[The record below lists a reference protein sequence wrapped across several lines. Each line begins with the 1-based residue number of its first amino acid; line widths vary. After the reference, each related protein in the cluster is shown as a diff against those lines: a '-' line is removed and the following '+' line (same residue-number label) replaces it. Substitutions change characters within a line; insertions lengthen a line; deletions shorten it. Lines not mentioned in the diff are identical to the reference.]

1 MKKLSTLSFVILL
14 TALTLSAFT
23 PGDFTLPE
31 KVNGTYS
38 VDTKSSTVHWKGEK
52 VTGEHVGAVK
62 IDNGSLEVSNGTI
75 TGGSFEID
83 MASITNDDL
92 QGEYRDKLVNHL
104 KSDDFFGV
112 EKYPKAKFEITRIES
127 QGNDQYKVFGNLT
140 IKATT
145 QEIEFPA
152 TIRAEEDALT
162 ASAQITVDRSV
173 YDVRYGSS
181 SFFDNLGDKVIYDDF
196 LLDVT
201 LVARNELGK

>member
-1 MKKLSTLSFVILL
+1 MLSFVILL
-14 TALTLSAFT
+14 AAFTLSAFT
-23 PGDFTLPE
+23 PRAFTLPE
-31 KVNGTYS
+31 KVNGTYN
-38 VDTKSSTVHWKGEK
+38 VDTKSSTVQWKGEK
-52 VTGEHVGAVK
+52 VTGEHIGAVK
-62 IDNGSLEVSNGTI
+62 LDNGSLEVSNGTI

-112 EKYPKAKFEITRIES
+112 EKYPKARFEITRVES

-152 TIRAEEDALT
+152 TIKADGDALT
-162 ASAQITVDRSV
+162 ASAQITVDRSA

-201 LVARNELGK
+201 LVTRNELGK

>member
-1 MKKLSTLSFVILL
+1 MKKLSLLSFAIVLA
-14 TALTLSAFT
+14 ALTLSAFA
-23 PGDFTLPE
+23 PSAFTLPE
-31 KVNGTYS
+31 KVNGTFS

-52 VTGEHVGAVK
+52 VTGEHIGTIK
-62 IDNGSLEVSNGTI
+62 IDNGTIEVDNGTL

-83 MASITNDDL
+83 MASISNEDL
-92 QGEYRDKLVNHL
+92 EGEYNQKLVNHL

-112 EKYPKAKFEITRIES
+112 EKYPKTKFVITKVES
-127 QGNDQYKVFGNLT
+127 LGDDQYKVFGNLT

-145 QEIEFPA
+145 KAIEFPA
-152 TIRAEEDALT
+152 TIKAEGDALT
-162 ASAQITVDRSV
+162 ASAKITVDRSE

-196 LLDVT
+196 DLNIS